1 MEFDYCLS
9 RQNHLIKKVLLN
21 RVSCHN
27 QIAKLWNNN
36 IWQYIYVNIS
46 RSNATT
52 RDGYTVRFSTNT
64 LWQQNTEFLVNM
76 IIFWQVNTKIWQ
88 ADMNIWQVNIIILTS
103 GLVADICHHISQ
115 IAFEKDSSL
124 QSTFK
129 FIDQWSET
137 WNMLFNEN

>member
-1 MEFDYCLS
+1 MPVLAVKRPHTCMYTTHQIPTWTRS
-9 RQNHLIKKVLLN
+9 AAHLHQQ
-21 RVSCHN
+21 HN
-27 QIAKLWNNN
+27 QTQAGL
-36 IWQYIYVNIS
+36 
-46 RSNATT
+46 TT
-52 RDGYTVRFSTNT
+52 HLHQQRNLSGSNT

-115 IAFEKDSSL
+115 IAFEIDSSL